1 MSVTGNI
8 NGNVEPDFSRQKCAA
23 HSGPHSTSAL
33 LWSKGSCCMSSVLV
47 SLFQSTKLLL
57 PPQTAAAAVL
67 QQFWALTAMFSA
79 QHEASATC
87 CRPCQTPVSTLRCW
101 CSTCQP
107 FRHTPGAA
115 VESVSLQKHHAAAA
129 VKVIRAVWTGTS
141 FYRVAGTREEEAKI
155 DLCA

>member
-8 NGNVEPDFSRQKCAA
+8 NGNVESDFSRQKCAA

-47 SLFQSTKLLL
+47 SLVQSTKRLL

-79 QHEASATC
+79 H
-87 CRPCQTPVSTLRCW
+87 L
-101 CSTCQP
+101 QP
-107 FRHTPGAA
+107 AA
-115 VESVSLQKHHAAAA
+115 GHARRQSLP
-129 VKVIRAVWTGTS
+129 
-141 FYRVAGTREEEAKI
+141 
-155 DLCA
+155 